1 MCHIYVY
8 IKVSQ
13 NISVAVNTVDTQDN
27 VDIIDKVKN
36 VNDVFM
42 VRSVYTFLLC
52 FTLSIT
58 VKAI

>member
-13 NISVAVNTVDTQDN
+13 NISVGVNTVDTQDN

-36 VNDVFM
+36 V
-42 VRSVYTFLLC
+42 
-52 FTLSIT
+52 
-58 VKAI
+58 